1 MSEWKRVKLGDIAEI
16 GSSKRIKAAD
26 YVSEG
31 VPFYRSKEIIDRHKG
46 NNISTELFISDEL
59 FNGIK
64 NKFGAPSTDDILL
77 TSVGTLGVPY
87 MVKPEDYFYF
97 KDGNLTW
104 FKNYSED
111 IYPLYLYFWLC
122 SPVAKS
128 AFKEVTIGSTQQAL
142 TIVAL
147 KSIEIDLPPIEEQK
161 KIAENIK
168 IISDKISNNTAM
180 NATLEK
186 IAQRIFKSWFID
198 FDPVKANAESVQF
211 DGLSPEIQALF
222 PNEFEESEL
231 GMIPKGWEVTNLGSV
246 SECLDSKRIP
256 LSKIKR
262 EQKPGIY
269 PYYGATSLM
278 GFIDEW
284 IFDDIYLLLGEDGS
298 VIKDDKTPFTQ
309 YIWGKTWVNNHAH
322 VLKGANG
329 ISTEQLMIHV
339 QRANVSEFITG
350 AVQLKINQTNMK
362 RIPFIK
368 ASNYINEAF
377 QRIISP
383 LYEKIRLLKDQNDGL
398 IKIRD
403 KLLPRLISGKITI
416 QKAEEL
422 LEEAS

>member
-1 MSEWKRVKLGDIAEI
+1 MNWIDTTVGEYCPFIYGKGLPKTKRVQGNFPVYGSNGCVDTHEEPLINSPGIIIGRKGSCGAVHLSEGPFWPIDTSFYLVKESYNELRFTYYLLKTLGLEHMNSDSAVPGLNRENAHGIKIRIPEKLEDREKLGYA
-16 GSSKRIKAAD
+16 
-26 YVSEG
+26 
-31 VPFYRSKEIIDRHKG
+31 
-46 NNISTELFISDEL
+46 ISVFD
-59 FNGIK
+59 
-64 NKFGAPSTDDILL
+64 
-77 TSVGTLGVPY
+77 
-87 MVKPEDYFYF
+87 
-97 KDGNLTW
+97 
-104 FKNYSED
+104 
-111 IYPLYLYFWLC
+111 
-122 SPVAKS
+122 
-128 AFKEVTIGSTQQAL
+128 Q
-142 TIVAL
+142 
-147 KSIEIDLPPIEEQK
+147 
-161 KIAENIK
+161 KIA
-168 IISDKISNNTAM
+168 NNTAM